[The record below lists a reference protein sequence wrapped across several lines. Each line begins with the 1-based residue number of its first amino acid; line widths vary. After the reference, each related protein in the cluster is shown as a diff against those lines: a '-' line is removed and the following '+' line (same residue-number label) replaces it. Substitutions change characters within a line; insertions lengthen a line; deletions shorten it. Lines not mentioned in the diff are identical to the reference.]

1 MRAYVSQIIC
11 VHKHPLL
18 VFRGFLNA
26 RMVTSAGKVGV
37 FLDIF
42 VELSSNWKHPFQCV
56 VVASRLSGV
65 MEIFL

>member
-1 MRAYVSQIIC
+1 MGSIHVLDTVRLWALRAYVSQIIC
-11 VHKHPLL
+11 VHNHPLL

-42 VELSSNWKHPFQCV
+42 VELSSNWKHPFQ
-56 VVASRLSGV
+56 
-65 MEIFL
+65 